1 MILTITHGRKDDS
14 TPIGILRTIGQSNNS
29 SFVCYKQLFAS
40 SGGVVPCVGRVGL
53 GSGGL
58 LFLSVFREE
67 NVVKTVFFVK
77 FVKVDITGYATDA
90 TRLAMLPKGV
100 SDGRRI
106 LVFGHK
112 NMVGPITFASEV
124 LKIYALAG
132 VDHGL
137 SAILFLHE
145 LQQLINACHIEVAT
159 MIAFY
164 VKDRNEVL
172 LFLGNNR
179 FEIGELLIGSCFATV
194 DMITAHIDIVLAGRV
209 DIGLVAGVLDGG
221 TLGSTNV
228 YKLDLLAFGD
238 LLPIDFSLVLRH
250 INTLCMCCNPRT
262 RHKRNN
268 HQHRQEELFL
278 GRSNTFFL
286 S

>member
-1 MILTITHGRKDDS
+1 MTLLGELPQGIAHRRGATI
-14 TPIGILRTIGQSNNS
+14 
-29 SFVCYKQLFAS
+29 
-40 SGGVVPCVGRVGL
+40 VGNKYLVL
-53 GSGGL
+53 
-58 LFLSVFREE
+58 
-67 NVVKTVFFVK
+67 TVF
-77 FVKVDITGYATDA
+77 
-90 TRLAMLPKGV
+90 LAAKM
-100 SDGRRI
+100 
-106 LVFGHK
+106 F
-112 NMVGPITFASEV
+112 
-124 LKIYALAG
+124 LKEFLTG
-132 VDHGL
+132 VDHRLGT
-137 SAILFLHE
+137 ILFLHD

-194 DMITAHIDIVLAGRV
+194 DMITAHIDIVFAGRV

-228 YKLDLLAFGD
+228 YELDLLAFGN
-238 LLPIDFSLVLRH
+238 LLPIDFSLILRH
-250 INTLCMCCNPRT
+250 INTLRMCCNPRT

-268 HQHRQEELFL
+268 HQHRQEELFW
-278 GRSNTFFL
+278 RMSDTFSL